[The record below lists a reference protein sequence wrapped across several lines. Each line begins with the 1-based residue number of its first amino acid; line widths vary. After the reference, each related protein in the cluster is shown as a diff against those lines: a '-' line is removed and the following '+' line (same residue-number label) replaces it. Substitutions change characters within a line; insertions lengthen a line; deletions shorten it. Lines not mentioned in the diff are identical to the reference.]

1 MDRKFPFLLVTHVL
15 ALALGYGVVRM
26 AAEHFNAQAEA
37 APETTRTAGRGQQA
51 ASGEGD
57 ALLADFLNERSGK
70 KSRYAELKETLPVAQ
85 DLKGAVASAVAGL
98 GGADW
103 RAGLTQKEQAARLAE
118 VEVRVLHWMKQN
130 PVEALGFVLN
140 DPACEA
146 AGIPDQLATHVLI
159 EVATENGVLNSVG
172 WLARNE
178 VAFGTLCAVALNEMR
193 AGGGFALYEKLA
205 AAIWRGQSRD
215 EFLEFR
221 AKPMVSENP
230 ADDGERFLRQ
240 VGAATRFEERDRLLA
255 LVKRMQGTA
264 DQIDLLAGF
273 AESSGQA
280 AEWLRGILKSGEL
293 KGELPGGAW
302 DELNHTVLSVAGV
315 DLGQRMEI
323 LKSYPGYEGMSP
335 QKLLED
341 LTAGDVVSLL
351 ENGRDWRF
359 EFRNGKATL
368 DEVVAAV
375 RRSLP
380 HLPEAGEVAMRGA
393 LFREL
398 AEENPKKA
406 LPLLDALP
414 PEKRRDVLLDTGWLG
429 FANVSPDDFL
439 RFMAEV
445 PDAASPEEQAR
456 KLKGWHTRARADL
469 WRYGGDYIEWVQH
482 LPPGIHRE
490 AAVSGILLTTTEENP
505 EQARELGE
513 LFYPRKP

>member
-1 MDRKFPFLLVTHVL
+1 MDRKFQFLLVTHLLVL
-15 ALALGYGVVRM
+15 LLGYGVVRN
-26 AAEHFNAQAEA
+26 AAEHFRGPAEGA
-37 APETTRTAGRGQQA
+37 REIAKTTDRGQV
-51 ASGEGD
+51 SSDEGD
-57 ALLADFLNERSGK
+57 ALLADFLNERTGK
-70 KSRYAELKETLPVAQ
+70 KSRYAELKETLPVAR
-85 DLKGAVASAVAGL
+85 DLKGAVVSAVAGL

-103 RAGLTQKEQAARLAE
+103 RKGLTRKEQAARCAE

-130 PVEALGFVLN
+130 PIEALGFVLN
-140 DPACEA
+140 DPTCEA
-146 AGIPDQLATHVLI
+146 AGIPEMMNQHVLI
-159 EVATENGVLNSVG
+159 EIATQNGVLNSVG

-205 AAIWRGQSRD
+205 AAIWRSPGRD

-221 AKPMVSENP
+221 ARPMISENP

-255 LVKRMQGTA
+255 MVKRMNHPP
-264 DQIDLLAGF
+264 DQIDLLSGF
-273 AESSGQA
+273 AGSSGQA
-280 AEWLRGILKSGEL
+280 AEWLHGILKSGEL
-293 KGELPGGAW
+293 KEELSGGSR
-302 DELNHTVLSVAGV
+302 DELDLVILGVAGL
-315 DLGQRMEI
+315 DLNTRLEI
-323 LKSYPGYEGMSP
+323 MKEYPGNGGRAQQE
-335 QKLLED
+335 LLDE
-341 LTAGDVVSLL
+341 LTGENVVSLL
-351 ENGRDWRF
+351 ESGRDWRF

-368 DEVVAAV
+368 DDVLAAV
-375 RRSLP
+375 RQGMP
-380 HLPEAGEVAMRGA
+380 HLPEAGEEAMRGA

-414 PEKRRDVLLDTGWLG
+414 PEKRREVLLDAGWLG
-429 FANVSPDDFL
+429 FANVSPDHFL

-445 PDAASPEEQAR
+445 PNAASPEEQAR

-469 WRYGGDYIEWVQH
+469 WRYGDDYIEWVRR

-490 AAVSGILLTTTEENP
+490 AAVSGILLVTSEENP

-513 LFYPRKP
+513 RFYPRKP